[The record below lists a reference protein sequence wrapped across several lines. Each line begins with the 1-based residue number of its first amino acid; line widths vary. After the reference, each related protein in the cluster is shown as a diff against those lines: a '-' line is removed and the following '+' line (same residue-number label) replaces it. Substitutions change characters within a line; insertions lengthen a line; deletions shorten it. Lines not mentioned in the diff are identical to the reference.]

1 MDMMRPNAPIEGI
14 RMASSTLPSE
24 EVLKRVREV
33 VARSPSMDALNREP
47 MRPSTG
53 YVSLVSLLSY
63 PSYFFLSC
71 SIALVYPTIRRDL
84 LES

>member
-1 MDMMRPNAPIEGI
+1 MDEMRPNAPIEGI

-33 VARSPSMDALNREP
+33 VAKSLWMDALNRVP

-53 YVSLVSLLSY
+53 YVSLVSSLSFLSY
-63 PSYFFLSC
+63 FLLSC
-71 SIALVYPTIRRDL
+71 SIALV
-84 LES
+84 